1 MKESKHIHITDKAFC
16 TGCSACEQVCAHGAI
31 HMRQDYEGFVYPH
44 VDTKSCIECGLCST
58 ICPQKQGQK
67 QSEEK
72 TEIYAAYNTNENI
85 RAASTSGGLF
95 SMFSQWV
102 LSQGGVVFGAAFTDT
117 WMVRHEVAKNDIEY
131 ARFRG
136 SKYVQSDVTGIY
148 KQVKSYLKNDIWVL
162 FSGTPCQIDGLKAYL
177 RKDYEKLLIIDVVCH
192 GVPSPKLWAKFL
204 NWLKGKYEVRQ
215 FKDIRFRAKTN
226 GWEKCMVEFDVE
238 TKKNAADTIR
248 FAWVEDMYTN
258 LFEHGISLRPSCNQC
273 KYRSIVHPSD
283 ITLGDCWHFQT
294 YAPELFDNKGLSMI
308 MLHTEKGNKLF
319 KEISASL
326 VFKQLAPEIVA
337 EQIAAEAGYYT
348 ESSGAREF
356 YILQNIL
363 PLEVAAK
370 YAKRKSLAQR
380 IKTKLNKL
388 LRK

>member
-1 MKESKHIHITDKAFC
+1 MSNSKHIHITNKTFC

-44 VDTKSCIECGLCST
+44 VDTKKCNECGLCSM
-58 ICPQKQGQK
+58 ICPQKQGEEQR
-67 QSEEK
+67 EEK
-72 TEIYAAYNTNENI
+72 TEIYATYNTNENV

-95 SMFSQWV
+95 SLFAQWV
-102 LSQGGVVFGAAFTDT
+102 IEQGGVVFGAAYTDT
-117 WMVRHEVAKNDIEY
+117 WMVRHEVAKDANEY

-136 SKYVQSDVTGIY
+136 SKYVQSDVTVIY
-148 KQVKSYLKNDIWVL
+148 KQVKTYLKDDIWVL

-177 RKDYEKLLIIDVVCH
+177 RKDYEKLLTIDVVCH
-192 GVPSPKLWAKFL
+192 GVPSPKLWSKFL
-204 NWLKGKYEVRQ
+204 NWLKKKHDIKNFE
-215 FKDIRFRAKTN
+215 DIRLRDKRK
-226 GWEKCMVEFDVE
+226 GWEKCRVVFDCISNSCE
-238 TKKNAADTIR
+238 KKSLVFFWGGDT
-248 FAWVEDMYTN
+248 YTN
-258 LFEHGISLRPSCNQC
+258 LFEQGISLRPSCNQC
-273 KYRSIVHPSD
+273 KYRSIMHPSD
-283 ITLGDCWHFQT
+283 ITLGDCWHFQA

-308 MLHTEKGNKLF
+308 MLHTEKGKQLF
-319 KEISASL
+319 KELTTSL
-326 VFKQLAPEIVA
+326 VYKNIKPEIVA
-337 EQIAAEAGYYT
+337 EQIAAEAGYYS

-380 IKTKLNKL
+380 IKTKFNKL

>member
-1 MKESKHIHITDKAFC
+1 MSESKHIHITDKTFC
-16 TGCSACEQVCAHGAI
+16 TGCSACEQVCAHSAI
-31 HMRQDYEGFVYPH
+31 QMRQDYEGFVYPH

-204 NWLKGKYEVRQ
+204 NWLKGKYEVRP

-238 TKKNAADTIR
+238 TKKNAVDTIR
-248 FAWVEDMYTN
+248 FAWAEDMYTN

-283 ITLGDCWHFQT
+283 IILGDCWHFQT
-294 YAPELFDNKGLSMI
+294 YAPELFDNKGLSLI
-308 MLHTEKGNKLF
+308 MLHTEKGKQLF
-319 KEISASL
+319 KDISASL
-326 VFKQLAPEIVA
+326 VYKQLAPEIVA
-337 EQIAAEAGYYT
+337 EQIAAEAGYYS

-370 YAKRKSLAQR
+370 YAKRKSIAQR
-380 IKTKLNKL
+380 IKSKLKKL
-388 LRK
+388 IRK

>member
-248 FAWVEDMYTN
+248 FAWAEDMYTN

-294 YAPELFDNKGLSMI
+294 YAPELFDNKGLSLI
-308 MLHTEKGNKLF
+308 MLHTEKGKQLF
-319 KEISASL
+319 KDISASL
-326 VFKQLAPEIVA
+326 VNKQLAPEIVA
-337 EQIAAEAGYYT
+337 EQLAAEAGYYS
-348 ESSGAREF
+348 ESSGAKEF

-380 IKTKLNKL
+380 IKSKLKKL
-388 LRK
+388 IRK